1 MVGGGGFGARFPNSG
16 GRNKNKSKP
25 ISVPAKVVKAKPP
38 GRSIPAPRVPPV
50 KQPEA
55 QPAPPQPA
63 PPQPAPP
70 PSPPVQ
76 VALSSEAPSDS
87 APRRLKGSH
96 EFMLSI
102 LIPTLTARSELLS
115 KLLNKF
121 AVQIDAASPSGKP
134 DVEVVISEDNGEQ
147 SVGAK
152 RNYLLSEAKGLFVV
166 FVDDDD
172 EVSDDYVFQ
181 IRNAILEHP
190 DVDCIGMRAIMT
202 TGGKHPRPV
211 VYSRSYQRAETRD
224 GMYLRPPQHLTPIRR
239 SIAVR
244 HQFPDVSLGE
254 DALWARSLYS
264 DIQSEHFVDKV
275 LYHYKFEP
283 GGTATQGNL
292 NHAPAAGDNFSIVI
306 PSARAEN
313 LVPCVKSILA
323 MEPAISPDR
332 IIVVDDGARA
342 SAEPHL
348 PGVKWVTG
356 VKPFCFSRNVNL
368 GIKEAPGDVII
379 MNDDAQLQTKFGM
392 ASMSYAVRSAE
403 GVGVCSAAITG
414 FVGNP
419 NQKPVAPTGLRQD
432 PRMVAF
438 ICVYIPRAV
447 LQAVGTLD
455 ERFIGY
461 GYDDDDYCRRVMDS
475 KLRVLIYDGCV
486 VLHGEKKSTS
496 TFRTKP
502 EIHKLFVQNQRLFE
516 EKWGT
521 TS

>member
-1 MVGGGGFGARFPNSG
+1 MVGGGGFGTRFPNSG
-16 GRNKNKSKP
+16 GRGPKKSKP
-25 ISVPAKVVKAKPP
+25 ISVPAKVTKAKPP
-38 GRSIPAPRVPPV
+38 TRSIPAPRVSPV

-55 QPAPPQPA
+55 QPVVPYLPPA
-63 PPQPAPP
+63 
-70 PSPPVQ
+70 Q
-76 VALSSEAPSDS
+76 VTLSSEAPSDRS
-87 APRRLKGSH
+87 PRRLEGSH

-115 KLLNKF
+115 KLLNKL
-121 AVQIDAASPSGKP
+121 AVQIEAASPSDKP

-152 RNYLLSEAKGLFVV
+152 RNYLLNEAKGLFVV

-172 EVSDDYVFQ
+172 EISDDYVFQ
-181 IRNAILEHP
+181 IRNAILERP
-190 DVDCIGMRAIMT
+190 DVDCVGMRAIMT
-202 TGGKHPRPV
+202 TGGKHPTPV
-211 VYSRSYQRAETRD
+211 VYSKRYERPETRD

-244 HQFPDVSLGE
+244 HQFPDINFGE
-254 DALWARSLYS
+254 DATWAKALYN
-264 DIQSEHFVDKV
+264 DIQSEYFVDKV
-275 LYHYKFEP
+275 LYHYQFEP
-283 GGTATQGNL
+283 SRTATQS
-292 NHAPAAGDNFSIVI
+292 HVRQSPVASDNFSIVI

-313 LVPCVKSILA
+313 LVPCVKSIFA
-323 MEPAISPDR
+323 MEPTMSPDR

-342 SAEPHL
+342 FAESQI

-356 VKPFCFSRNVNL
+356 KKPFCFARNVNL

-392 ASMSYAVRSAE
+392 ASMSYAVRSAS
-403 GVGVCSAAITG
+403 GVGVCSAAISG

-419 NQKPVAPTGLRQD
+419 NQKPVAPAGLRQD

-447 LQAVGTLD
+447 LEALGNLD
-455 ERFIGY
+455 ERFVGY
-461 GYDDDDYCRRVMDS
+461 GFDDDDYCRRVMDA
-475 KLRVLIYDGCV
+475 KMRVMIYDGCV
-486 VLHGEKKSTS
+486 VRHGDKKGTS

-502 EIHKLFVQNQRLFE
+502 EIHDLFTQNRKLFE
-516 EKWGT
+516 EKWGK

>member
-1 MVGGGGFGARFPNSG
+1 MVGGGGFGARFPNRG
-16 GRNKNKSKP
+16 GRGPKKSKP
-25 ISVPAKVVKAKPP
+25 ISIPAKVVKAKPS
-38 GRSIPAPRVPPV
+38 GISIPAPLVPPV
-50 KQPEA
+50 KQPKA
-55 QPAPPQPA
+55 HPAPPQS
-63 PPQPAPP
+63 P
-70 PSPPVQ
+70 PSQSPPAQ
-76 VALSSEAPSDS
+76 VTLSAEAPSDS
-87 APRRLKGSH
+87 PPRRLEGSH

-102 LIPTLTARSELLS
+102 LIPTLTARAELLS
-115 KLLNKF
+115 KLLNKL
-121 AVQIDAASPSGKP
+121 ATQIESSAPGGKP

-152 RNYLLSEAKGLFVV
+152 RNYLLNEATGVFVV

-172 EVSDDYVFQ
+172 EISDDYVFQ

-202 TGGKHPRPV
+202 TGGKYPRPV
-211 VYSRSYQRAETRD
+211 VYSRSYPRPETRD

-244 HQFPDVSLGE
+244 HRFPDLNLGE
-254 DALWARSLYS
+254 DALWAKSLYN
-264 DIQSEHFVDKV
+264 DIKTEHFVDKV

-283 GGTATQGNL
+283 GRTATQGNL
-292 NHAPAAGDNFSIVI
+292 NHAPVTGDNYSIVI

-323 MEPAISPDR
+323 MEPTLSPDR

-342 SAEPHL
+342 VAESHI

-419 NQKPVAPTGLRQD
+419 NQQPVAPTGLRQD

-447 LQAVGTLD
+447 LDALGILD
-455 ERFIGY
+455 ERFVGY
-461 GYDDDDYCRRVMDS
+461 GFDDDDYCRRVMGAG
-475 KLRVLIYDGCV
+475 LRVMICDGCV
-486 VLHGEKKSTS
+486 VRHGEESGTS
-496 TFRTKP
+496 TFRTKS
-502 EIHKLFVQNQRLFE
+502 EIHDLFTQNRKLFE
-516 EKWGT
+516 EKWG
-521 TS
+521 SKS

>member
-1 MVGGGGFGARFPNSG
+1 MVGGGSFGVRFPNQG
-16 GRNKNKSKP
+16 GKGPKKAKP
-25 ISVPAKVVKAKPP
+25 HSIPAKVIKSKSPT
-38 GRSIPAPRVPPV
+38 RSSPVPRVPPV
-50 KQPEA
+50 KQPEV
-55 QPAPPQPA
+55 QPGPPLP
-63 PPQPAPP
+63 
-70 PSPPVQ
+70 
-76 VALSSEAPSDS
+76 VALSAEAPSNS
-87 APRRLKGSH
+87 PPRRLEGSH

-121 AVQIDAASPSGKP
+121 AVQIDAAAPSDKP

-152 RNYLLSEAKGLFVV
+152 RNYLLNEAKGLFVV

-202 TGGKHPRPV
+202 TGGRHPRPV
-211 VYSRSYQRAETRD
+211 VYSRSYQRPETRD

-244 HQFPDVSLGE
+244 HKFPDLNLGE
-254 DALWARSLYS
+254 DALWAKSLYN
-264 DIQSEHFVDKV
+264 DIQSEYFVDKV

-283 GGTATQGNL
+283 AGTATQGNF
-292 NHAPAAGDNFSIVI
+292 NHAPVAGDNFSIVI

-313 LVPCVKSILA
+313 LIPCVKSILA

-342 SAEPHL
+342 FAEPQL

-356 VKPFCFSRNVNL
+356 AKPFCFSRNINL

-379 MNDDAQLQTKFGM
+379 MNDDAQLLTKFGM
-392 ASMSYAVRSAE
+392 ASMSYAVRSAA
-403 GVGVCSAAITG
+403 GVGVCSAAISG
-414 FVGNP
+414 FVGNS
-419 NQKPVAPTGLRQD
+419 NQKPVAPAGLRQD

-447 LQAVGTLD
+447 LESVGTLD
-455 ERFIGY
+455 ERFVGY
-461 GYDDDDYCRRVMDS
+461 GFDDDDYCRRVMDA
-475 KLRVLIYDGCV
+475 KLRVMIYDGCV
-486 VLHGEKKSTS
+486 VLHGEKKGTS

-502 EIHKLFVQNQRLFE
+502 EIHELFTQNRKLFE
-516 EKWGT
+516 EKWGK